1 MNDKLLLEVVG
12 SKNIGVIKKAIYET
26 FNGYNK
32 DTDPAYLYIS
42 SLDNIDI
49 NTLTVPLCRAYIKM
63 LIDNDDKTFKNT
75 SIENGTIHKILRRM
89 KTIYDINFLYSNKQN
104 MNIFFDVMDMHGW
117 YDRDYSLKL
126 KYKSD
131 KKPINPDEELKHL
144 EDADFSYLCS
154 LLTML
159 IREGNG
165 YDDPWNTKRLVSG
178 DLDKILTKMI
188 FFILNGNYFDVEDS
202 LDE

>member
-1 MNDKLLLEVVG
+1 MNDKLLLEVSG
-12 SKNIGVIKKAIYET
+12 SKNTQIIKKAIYET

-32 DTDPAYLYIS
+32 DTDPAYLYLKE
-42 SLDNIDI
+42 LDTIDI
-49 NTLTVPLCRAYIKM
+49 STLTVPLCRAYIKM

-89 KTIYDINFLYSNKQN
+89 KVIYDINFLYSNKQN
-104 MNIFFDVMDMHGW
+104 MNVFFDVMDMHGW

-126 KYKSD
+126 KYKSIQ
-131 KKPINPDEELKHL
+131 KPINPDLELMHL

-165 YDDPWNTKRLVSG
+165 YDNPWNTKRVVSG
-178 DLDKILTKMI
+178 ALDKILTKMI
-188 FFILNGNYFDVEDS
+188 FFILNGNYFDVEED